1 MGVDDIN
8 KWTNGLKEN
17 GVKLPLFLTA
27 TCEFSRFDDPSRV
40 SAGEMVLLNPIGG
53 GIGLFTTVR
62 LVYSGQN
69 KLLNEKFYEQ
79 VGFDSVA
86 QLAPPRLG
94 DVARGAKNAYTDV
107 NTRNF
112 ILLGDPF
119 LMLAYGKYNVKTTQ
133 INEVPLAQFQDTL
146 KALKK
151 FEIKGIVTNLSGQT
165 INNFNGTIYPI
176 VFDKFANYKTM
187 GNTPNSPPMPFSM
200 QNNVLYRGKATVSNG
215 QFTFSFVVPKD
226 IAYEYGFGKISY
238 YAHDA
243 TTDANGYTNTILI
256 GGTADSAAADN
267 KGPEIKLFLND
278 DKFVNGGI
286 TNENPRLIARLFDEN
301 GINTTG
307 RGIGRDLI
315 YVINNN
321 QTQATVVND
330 FYQATLNSFQSGEVN
345 VPISNL
351 PAGKHQLKFRA
362 YDVYNNVSE
371 STLDFEVKT
380 ASKPSIE
387 RLLNYPNPFNN
398 FTTFHFDHNLNG
410 QEMNVMIQI
419 FTVNGKLVKSLF
431 AQQSGLGTH
440 FDLLTWDGKDDYGD
454 KLANGVYIYKCKLS
468 SAGNKTVEK
477 IEKLVILN

>member
-1 MGVDDIN
+1 
-8 KWTNGLKEN
+8 
-17 GVKLPLFLTA
+17 
-27 TCEFSRFDDPSRV
+27 
-40 SAGEMVLLNPIGG
+40 
-53 GIGLFTTVR
+53 
-62 LVYSGQN
+62 
-69 KLLNEKFYEQ
+69 
-79 VGFDSVA
+79 
-86 QLAPPRLG
+86 
-94 DVARGAKNAYTDV
+94 
-107 NTRNF
+107 
-112 ILLGDPF
+112 
-119 LMLAYGKYNVKTTQ
+119 
-133 INEVPLAQFQDTL
+133 
-146 KALKK
+146 
-151 FEIKGIVTNLSGQT
+151 
-165 INNFNGTIYPI
+165 
-176 VFDKFANYKTM
+176 
-187 GNTPNSPPMPFSM
+187 
-200 QNNVLYRGKATVSNG
+200 
-215 QFTFSFVVPKD
+215 VVPKD